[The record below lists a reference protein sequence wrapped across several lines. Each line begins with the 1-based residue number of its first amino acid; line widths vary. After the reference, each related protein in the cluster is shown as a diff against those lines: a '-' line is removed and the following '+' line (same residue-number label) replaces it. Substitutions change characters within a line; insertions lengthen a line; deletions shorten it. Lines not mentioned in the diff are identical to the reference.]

1 LEIVDKKLNKS
12 ACWSFILANFDFDF

>member
-1 LEIVDKKLNKS
+1 LEIVDKKLKKS